1 MDLSGLNFSPGRG
14 VQAAICSHFG
24 DPVSP
29 SLAEKDAGFILVA
42 SFGRCKFKLT
52 DHSVNLILQAT
63 LGRAV
68 ADFRPKRIS
77 ERVYQFLAAS
87 RNVRFHIDK
96 IRSFF
101 L

>member
-42 SFGRCKFKLT
+42 SFGHCKFKLT
-52 DHSVNLILQAT
+52 DHSVNLI
-63 LGRAV
+63 AV